1 MMLKL
6 ATVFSGIGAIEQAL
20 KRLHINHEIIFAC
33 DNGEVQIDVDTDSEL
48 EKIKSL
54 DNPKEKLKYVK
65 DLYSSKSKRKN
76 FVEESY
82 LANYSIKNNLFFED
96 VKLLDGTD
104 FINKVDLFVGG
115 SPCQSFS
122 IAGVHI
128 YPPQSPRS
136 PDDIF
141 SITAPCASYKPAKD
155 IP

>member
-1 MMLKL
+1 MLKL

-82 LANYSIKNNLFFED
+82 LANYSIKNNLL
-96 VKLLDGTD
+96 V
-104 FINKVDLFVGG
+104 
-115 SPCQSFS
+115 
-122 IAGVHI
+122 
-128 YPPQSPRS
+128 
-136 PDDIF
+136 
-141 SITAPCASYKPAKD
+141 
-155 IP
+155 